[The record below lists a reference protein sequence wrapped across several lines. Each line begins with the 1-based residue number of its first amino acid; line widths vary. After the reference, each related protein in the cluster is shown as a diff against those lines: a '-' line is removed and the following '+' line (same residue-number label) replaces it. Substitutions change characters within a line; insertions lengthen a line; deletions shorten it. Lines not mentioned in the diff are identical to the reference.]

1 MPHLIEKAFKKS
13 CLLKPKYLFTT
24 TGERGIFPAFLNT
37 FQISL
42 CLFLVETGT
51 IPEEIWGNSLTM
63 ILMPTKEGAVYKD
76 VGINADYSI
85 HVFILWKVNEKQGI
99 QSVLEMVLQMIF
111 LKYCS
116 WNIYRRI
123 YH

>member
-42 CLFLVETGT
+42 CLSLVETGT
-51 IPEEIWGNSLTM
+51 IPARDLGEFTYHDSDAHKRGSS
-63 ILMPTKEGAVYKD
+63 V
-76 VGINADYSI
+76 
-85 HVFILWKVNEKQGI
+85 QG
-99 QSVLEMVLQMIF
+99 
-111 LKYCS
+111 
-116 WNIYRRI
+116 RRNKC
-123 YH
+123 